1 MKFAVISPG
10 HKKGDN
16 LIRVSYRPITVLS
29 NCLYYKKC
37 MKQSWTTNYLDISWR
52 NSMIFSAS
60 LKRYSCQ
67 NLLLKAIDDRKCALD
82 QNLITGVVFMDWSK
96 AFDCL
101 PHSLSITKL
110 HPYGVHPC
118 EKVIGMFFQ
127 NQIWSRLLDINIL
140 RLACIKRATEEVK
153 KCQISKRG
161 YQQGLSDET
170 LKKAL
175 CQFCH
180 VKFDHRIMEGVGFFD
195 DEIRIFTGD
204 TFNFMKRW
212 SKCVVSWFSDI
223 VRLKWY
229 FRKLHTIK

>member
-1 MKFAVISPG
+1 MKFAVISSG

-16 LIRVSYRPITVLS
+16 LTRVSYRPITVLS
-29 NCLYYKKC
+29 NCLYYQKC

-67 NLLLKAIDDRKCALD
+67 NLLLKAVDDRKCALD
-82 QNLITGVVFMDWSK
+82 QNLITGVVFMDLSK

-101 PHSLSITKL
+101 PHNLSITKL

-127 NQIWSRLLDINIL
+127 NQIWSRLLDINRL

-153 KCQISKRG
+153 NAKYLSAVINRGWVMKHWKKRYVNFAMSSSITELWRGWVSLTMKSAFLPEIPLISWRG
-161 YQQGLSDET
+161 EASVLFHDF
-170 LKKAL
+170 LILFA
-175 CQFCH
+175 
-180 VKFDHRIMEGVGFFD
+180 
-195 DEIRIFTGD
+195 
-204 TFNFMKRW
+204 
-212 SKCVVSWFSDI
+212 
-223 VRLKWY
+223 
-229 FRKLHTIK
+229 